1 MRNLIV
7 CPNCTEYKKTLGEI
21 LPNGMVSIQ
30 RHRGGYWN
38 EGLWHDGDYTV
49 VNGQFSLYC
58 GNCGK
63 EVFKKYEV
71 LDFGLSGVRRLS
83 VIQAVIGSISSNSNN
98 EGTLIQQRGTQA
110 FI

>member
-63 EVFKKYEV
+63 KVFERIEY
-71 LDFGLSGVRRLS
+71 GLQLINNLQV
-83 VIQAVIGSISSNSNN
+83 VQMVMGSISN
-98 EGTLIQQRGTQA
+98 GTLSI
-110 FI
+110 